1 MKKRQKMEILKK
13 IVSMIKDKEEVL
25 FAYVFGSFAR
35 KEEFSDIDIAVY
47 IKGNA
52 DIKKEFAL
60 ENEME
65 EILKIPVDVRIIN
78 NAPIS
83 FVYNVLRDKILI
95 KDNENRADYEG
106 QNGVLHSNS
115 IRNCEGQNGVL
126 PSNFIRNCEG
136 QILKRYFDYVHLLDE
151 YLEEA
156 AHA

>member
-1 MKKRQKMEILKK
+1 MKRKMKKKQKMEILKK

-47 IKGNA
+47 VKGNA

-65 EILKIPVDVRIIN
+65 EILKIPVDVRI
-78 NAPIS
+78 
-83 FVYNVLRDKILI
+83 
-95 KDNENRADYEG
+95 
-106 QNGVLHSNS
+106 
-115 IRNCEGQNGVL
+115 
-126 PSNFIRNCEG
+126 
-136 QILKRYFDYVHLLDE
+136 

-156 AHA
+156 THA